1 MKFKVHSR
9 AFLTIGKARRLNL
22 TSSLRLAE
30 YARVFKAL
38 QDAAGG
44 SRGSLQSGKAFSQG
58 KPSVSGSLQSG
69 KAFSQRKPSMKRCKG
84 NDMRGSWE

>member
-1 MKFKVHSR
+1 MKFKVHNR
-9 AFLTIGKARRLNL
+9 AFLTIGKVRRLNL

-30 YARVFKAL
+30 YARVFMAL

-44 SRGSLQSGKAFSQG
+44 SCGSLQSGKAFSQ
-58 KPSVSGSLQSG
+58 S
-69 KAFSQRKPSMKRCKG
+69 KPSMKRCKG